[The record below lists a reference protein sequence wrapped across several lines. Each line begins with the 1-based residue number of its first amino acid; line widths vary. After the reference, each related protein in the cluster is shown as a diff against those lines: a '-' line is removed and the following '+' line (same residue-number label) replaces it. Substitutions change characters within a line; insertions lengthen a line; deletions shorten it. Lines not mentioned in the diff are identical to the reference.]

1 MILCVDANTAGFG
14 EPRFILPYSNHPA
27 DFDLVINF
35 AINNSFSLELFKL
48 FELLPQR
55 TSITSSKSAE
65 HVNSSLG
72 MLFATKISSSSDS
85 YHYFHNPPP
94 TLRRQPLSAVV

>member
-1 MILCVDANTAGFG
+1 MILCVYANMAGFG
-14 EPRFILPYSNHPA
+14 EPRFILPYA
-27 DFDLVINF
+27 DFDFVINF
-35 AINNSFSLELFKL
+35 AINNSFSLELFELFEL
-48 FELLPQR
+48 FELLPQP